1 MAIRNGL
8 KYGGLYGEW
17 QIWNF
22 FIFKFPLLN
31 LSIINSANMSGK
43 PRKVMVPPIN
53 LIFKLLQTH
62 APVQIWLYEQVDFR
76 IEGKIRVSRFILFF
90 GYVANV

>member
-1 MAIRNGL
+1 MALSMAVYMANG
-8 KYGGLYGEW
+8 KSR
-17 QIWNF
+17 ISSSSNF
-22 FIFKFPLLN
+22 QLLN

-76 IEGKIRVSRFILFF
+76 IEGKIRVSCSILLFV
-90 GYVANV
+90 GSANV